1 MIVNIDRCSSYV
13 VLLNAKRFVENL
25 KVISGNEEKVFS
37 GEYRQMKQLIVQIY
51 VLNIN
56 NQFPKRTFEK

>member
-1 MIVNIDRCSSYV
+1 M
-13 VLLNAKRFVENL
+13 LLNAKRFVENL
-25 KVISGNEEKVFS
+25 KGISGNEEKVFS